1 MPDDP
6 QWRPRVRDSVIVQR
20 DGDELLFIF
29 SASRTV
35 KRFAVNEVAL
45 RLLPLLDGSRT
56 LTDLYE
62 LASPEELR
70 PILDVL
76 REERILSGSSDIA
89 ADAADALGSAPAERY
104 DRQLRLFQD
113 FCDEGLSDLPS
124 GVDLQRALGAATV
137 AVCGAGGLGGWVLHA
152 LAAAGAGTIRVCDF
166 DRVEPSNLT
175 RQVLFTTADVGR
187 PKTEAAA
194 ERMRAVNPGI
204 AVEPVERKITCPE
217 DLADVVAGADLL
229 VNCADQPD
237 PIALAA
243 IVSAACQPS
252 VPHIM
257 GASYAYHVGILGT
270 TIIPG
275 RTPCW
280 ECVRAETLADH
291 GRDRAVTYIARRERA
306 GVTGPQ
312 SGMVG
317 NLLAWEAIRVLTGLP
332 PALAGRWAEFDYWP
346 LSVHERPIPRR
357 PDCPVCG

>member
-1 MPDDP
+1 MLADP
-6 QWRPRVRDSVIVQR
+6 QWRPRLRDSIIVQR
-20 DGDELLFIF
+20 DGDELLFLF
-29 SASRTV
+29 SANRTV

-45 RLLPLLDGSRT
+45 RLLPLLDGTRT

-76 REERILSGSSDIA
+76 REERILSGTSDIA
-89 ADAADALGSAPAERY
+89 ADAADALGSVQADHY

-113 FCDEGLSDLPS
+113 FCDEGLSDLPG
-124 GVDLQRALGAATV
+124 GVDLQRALGAATI
-137 AVCGAGGLGGWVLHA
+137 AVCGAGGLGSWVLHS
-152 LAAAGAGTIRVCDF
+152 LAAAGTGTIRVCDF

-175 RQVLFTTADVGR
+175 RQVLFAATDVGR

-194 ERMRAVNPGI
+194 ERLRTINPHI
-204 AVEPVERKITCPE
+204 AVEPIERKITCPD
-217 DLADVVAGADLL
+217 DLEDVVAGVDLL

-237 PIALAA
+237 PIALATV
-243 IVSAACQPS
+243 VSAACQPT

-275 RTPCW
+275 KTACW
-280 ECVRAETLADH
+280 ECVRTETLADH
-291 GRDRAVTYIARRERA
+291 GRDRAVTYISRRERA
-306 GVTGPQ
+306 GVAGPL

-332 PALAGRWAEFDYWP
+332 PALSDRWVEFDYWP
-346 LSVHERPIPRR
+346 LRVQERPVPRR
-357 PDCPVCG
+357 PGCPVCG